1 VDVTLVLVVA
11 GWLVAAAQP
20 APPVT
25 PAPAAY
31 GRTLMPVDE
40 AAALPDFFSFRA
52 RLLQVI
58 ARRDAAA
65 LLEIVDPAIKNGFGG
80 DDGKAAFEREWRP
93 SSADSGVWETL
104 AVVLALGGKRSG
116 HDGFTAPY
124 VFAAWP
130 DGVDG
135 FEHVAVIGD
144 DVRVRRAPRADAAEI
159 ARVSFDVLRRGRDD
173 SAPDGWTPV
182 IAADGQAGYIS
193 SQYVR
198 SPIDYRAFFSKQGG
212 RWWLVMLLAG
222 D

>member
-1 VDVTLVLVVA
+1 VDVTLVLVAA

-93 SSADSGVWETL
+93 SSADSG
-104 AVVLALGGKRSG
+104 
-116 HDGFTAPY
+116 
-124 VFAAWP
+124 
-130 DGVDG
+130 
-135 FEHVAVIGD
+135 
-144 DVRVRRAPRADAAEI
+144 
-159 ARVSFDVLRRGRDD
+159 
-173 SAPDGWTPV
+173 GWV
-182 IAADGQAGYIS
+182 
-193 SQYVR
+193 
-198 SPIDYRAFFSKQGG
+198 
-212 RWWLVMLLAG
+212 
-222 D
+222 

>member
-1 VDVTLVLVVA
+1 VSLLQLAAGSWLVVA
-11 GWLVAAAQP
+11 SQA

-25 PAPAAY
+25 PAPPAPS
-31 GRTLMPVDE
+31 RTLLPVDE

-52 RLLQVI
+52 RLMQAV
-58 ARRDAAA
+58 ARRDASA

-80 DDGKAAFEREWRP
+80 DDGKAAFERQWQP
-93 SSADSGVWETL
+93 TSADSKVWETL
-104 AVVLALGGKRSG
+104 AAVLALGGRRSG
-116 HDGFTAPY
+116 DEGFTAPY

-144 DVRVRRAPRADAAEI
+144 RVRVRRSASTDAEEI
-159 ARVSFDVLRRGRDD
+159 AFVSFAVLRRGRDD
-173 SAPDGWTPV
+173 QAPEAWTPV
-182 IAADGQAGYIS
+182 IAPDGRAGYIS

-198 SPIDYRAFFSKQGG
+198 SPIDYRAFFTKKDG
-212 RWWLVMLLAG
+212 RWRMVMLLAG

>member
-1 VDVTLVLVVA
+1 VDVTLVLVAA